1 MKYALESQ
9 YIHEMTP
16 FYCPIFNK
24 ERAHEIFLKFKL
36 QIMQFTHQPKTS
48 FLIFRIYKIFFYLL
62 SFANFSSS
70 EFAFASYSRTKH
82 FQCFFFQQSKQ
93 IKHFKTS
100 SNICTHRQCAEAEF
114 RLYLAML
121 CSRVKHCT
129 TASLKKIPPLKVDV
143 LNT

>member
-82 FQCFFFQQSKQ
+82 FQCFFF
-93 IKHFKTS
+93 S
-100 SNICTHRQCAEAEF
+100 S
-114 RLYLAML
+114 
-121 CSRVKHCT
+121 
-129 TASLKKIPPLKVDV
+129 SLNR
-143 LNT
+143 LNTLRPHQTFVPIGNAQKLSSGFIQQCCVVELNTAPQHH